1 MENWRQYLTES
12 TIQNALLAFM
22 LNMRDHEKKRPADIK
37 TLSDEELLRYIKTHN
52 HMIDDDELFNFIRSL
67 TEEMIEE
74 GSGVLSNIFKFC
86 SAGTKC
92 PPESKKTKWWKGR

>member
-1 MENWRQYLTES
+1 
-12 TIQNALLAFM
+12 
-22 LNMRDHEKKRPADIK
+22 
-37 TLSDEELLRYIKTHN
+37 
-52 HMIDDDELFNFIRSL
+52 MIDDDELFNFIRSL